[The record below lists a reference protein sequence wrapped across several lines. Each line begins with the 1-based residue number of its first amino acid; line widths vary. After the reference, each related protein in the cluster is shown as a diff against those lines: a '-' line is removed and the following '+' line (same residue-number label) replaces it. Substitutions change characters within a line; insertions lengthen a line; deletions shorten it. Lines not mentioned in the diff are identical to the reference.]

1 LENDAQAGRFR
12 EDLLYRLN
20 VVSVHLPPLRE
31 RVEDISLLIEHF
43 LQKHSKRLGIPAKRV
58 GADVMKVLLEYE
70 WRGNARELENCI
82 ERALVL
88 SQEDVIGLE
97 SLPEQVTRAH
107 TKRQQR
113 ASTDTN
119 AQDDNLSIKQKT
131 SALEIDLIQRALAKT
146 GGNRT
151 HAAKILEIS
160 HRALLYKLKEYGL
173 SGAEA
178 VSKEP

>member
-1 LENDAQAGRFR
+1 M
-12 EDLLYRLN
+12 
-20 VVSVHLPPLRE
+20 HLPPLRE

-43 LQKHSKRLGIPAKRV
+43 LQKHSKRLGIPVKKI

-70 WRGNARELENCI
+70 WRGNARELENCM

-88 SQEDVIGLE
+88 SQEDEIGLN
-97 SLPEQVTRAH
+97 SLPEPVTRGH
-107 TKRQQR
+107 TKRLQK
-113 ASTDTN
+113 ASG
-119 AQDDNLSIKQKT
+119 AQERQDDNLSIKQKT
-131 SALEIDLIQRALAKT
+131 ASLEIDLIQRALAKT

-173 SGAEA
+173 SGGD
-178 VSKEP
+178 SGPKEE